1 MDQAGR
7 QRRGLGSG
15 SLCFRYSLAAAAALL
30 ALIAVAPTASAIE
43 NKPFIPPVTD
53 PLPKGTRVNVD
64 ADRISYDPRSSQAL
78 ATGTVHIT
86 YGPYVLNATRVSY
99 NSKTGAFDA
108 DGSVMMTEPNGNVLY
123 AQSLDLK
130 NKFRNGFARKV
141 KALLNNNVT
150 ITADFVKRSD
160 GAITVFEKA
169 TYTACHDCKTR
180 SGHPL
185 WEIDTDETT
194 HDSVTHNLYHVHPRM
209 KINGVTVASLPYWAM
224 PDPSVTRRTGW
235 LSPDIKVGSDYG
247 VGLVTPYFW
256 AITPSTD
263 LTFRPV
269 WTTYQ
274 GPIADLEWRQ
284 ATENGGYNIRGYG
297 VHQFHDLPYPENGAW
312 RGAVDTHG
320 HFNAG
325 QDWTYGW
332 DATAETDRTFLNSYG
347 YDGRKYAVNDA
358 YTTGLWDQT
367 YVDARVMNFGS
378 LTTDINP
385 DTLPYAMPYVS
396 GDTIW
401 RDSPI
406 GGQFDFS
413 WNAYSL
419 RRVAPNTPFATV
431 NQGTD
436 QTRGTTQMNWHKQFY
451 SDAGT
456 VVTPF
461 TNLRADMLVATNV
474 PDPTAPGGYTST
486 TTTTRVLPEVGLDAR
501 YPFIANLPFGQSII
515 SPVFQIVSS
524 ANEGDRSAFGNEDA
538 ITLNYDHTSLFLADR
553 FTGLD
558 RYEGGTHADV
568 GVTYSLI
575 GNNGGFIRASAGQSI
590 HIAGQNSF
598 VDGSGLADN
607 ESDLVAAIV
616 VRPWDELSLSYETRV
631 KDDFS
636 AINWQEAVASL
647 NFDGFATNFSY
658 LDFAAEPAY
667 GQPTRQHWVSSD
679 AKIALAGGWSVFGG
693 LTYDFMND
701 VMTQKTFGFEFDC
714 QCMNLRLAYTGTVDS
729 ITKAKSD
736 QVMLSVEFATLGK
749 TGAAIGF

>member
-1 MDQAGR
+1 MGQANS

-15 SLCFRYSLAAAAALL
+15 SVCFRGSLVAAASLIGFL
-30 ALIAVAPTASAIE
+30 ALAPAANAIE

-64 ADRISYDPRSSQAL
+64 ADRISYDPTSTIAI

-86 YGPYVLNATRVSY
+86 YGPYVLIASRVTY
-99 NSKTGAFDA
+99 NTKTNAFDA
-108 DGSVMMTEPNGNVLY
+108 VGSVMMTEPNGNVLY
-123 AQSLDLK
+123 ANSIDLK
-130 NKFRNGFARKV
+130 NKFRDGFARKV
-141 KALLNNNVT
+141 TALLNNNGT
-150 ITADFVKRSD
+150 ITADFVRRID
-160 GAITVFEKA
+160 GNITVFERA
-169 TYTACHDCKTR
+169 TYTACRNCKTR

-185 WEIDTDETT
+185 WEIDTDQTT
-194 HDSVTHNLYHVHPRM
+194 HDQTTHNLYHVNPRM
-209 KINGVTVASLPYWAM
+209 KINGVTVASLPYLEL
-224 PDPSVTRRTGW
+224 PDPSVTRRSGW
-235 LSPDIKVGSDYG
+235 LTPDIKVGSDYG

-269 WTTYQ
+269 WTTKQ
-274 GPIADLEWRQ
+274 GPVADVEWRQ
-284 ATENGGYNIRGYG
+284 ATETGGYNIRGFG
-297 VHQFHDLPYPENGAW
+297 VYQFNDLPYPESGPW

-320 HFNAG
+320 HFSAG
-325 QDWTYGW
+325 EDWTYGW
-332 DATAETDRTFLNSYG
+332 DATAETDRTFLSSYG
-347 YDGRKYAVNDA
+347 YDGRKYAVNEA

-367 YVDARVMNFGS
+367 YVNAQLLNFGS
-378 LTTDINP
+378 LSTDINP
-385 DTLPYAMPYVS
+385 DTLPYAMPFVT
-396 GDTIW
+396 GETIW
-401 RDSPI
+401 RDVPI
-406 GGQFDFS
+406 GGQLDFS

-419 RRVAPNTPFATV
+419 HRVSPNTPFTTV

-436 QTRGTTQMNWHKQFY
+436 QTRGTTQMNWHKQYY

-456 VVTPF
+456 VITPF
-461 TNLRADMLVATNV
+461 ANMRADLLVASTV

-486 TTTTRVLPEVGLDAR
+486 TTTSRVLPEVGLDAR

-515 SPVFQIVSS
+515 SPVFQLVSS
-524 ANEGDRSAFGNEDA
+524 ANEGNTSAFGNEDA

-558 RYEGGTHADV
+558 RYEGGTHADI
-568 GVTYSLI
+568 GLTYSLI

-590 HIAGQNSF
+590 HLAGQNSF

-607 ESDLVAAIV
+607 ESDLVGAIV
-616 VRPWDELSLSYETRV
+616 VRPWDELSLSYEARV

-636 AINWQEAVASL
+636 AINRQEAVASL
-647 NFDGFATNFSY
+647 TFDRFATNFSY

-679 AKIALAGGWSVFGG
+679 AKFKLANGWAVFGG

-701 VMTQKTFGFEFDC
+701 VMTQKTFGLEFDC
-714 QCMNLRLAYTGTVDS
+714 ECMNVRLAYTGTVDS
-729 ITKAKSD
+729 ITHATSD

-749 TGAAIGF
+749 TGAAVNF